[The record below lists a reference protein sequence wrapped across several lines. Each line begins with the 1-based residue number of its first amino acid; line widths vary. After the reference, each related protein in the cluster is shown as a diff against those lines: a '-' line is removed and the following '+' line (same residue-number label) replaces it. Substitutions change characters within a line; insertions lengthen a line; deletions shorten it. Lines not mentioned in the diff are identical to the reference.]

1 MLNDPAM
8 KGEIELGI
16 MQRIGNIAALHVVGS
31 G

>member
-1 MLNDPAM
+1 MIQSM

-16 MQRIGNIAALHVVGS
+16 MQRIGNTAALHAVGS

>member
-1 MLNDPAM
+1 MIQSM

-16 MQRIGNIAALHVVGS
+16 MQRIGNTAALHVVGS

>member
-1 MLNDPAM
+1 MIQSM

-16 MQRIGNIAALHVVGS
+16 MQRIGNTAALHIVGS

>member
-1 MLNDPAM
+1 MIQSM

-16 MQRIGNIAALHVVGS
+16 TQRIGNTAALHVVGS

>member
-1 MLNDPAM
+1 MIQSM

-16 MQRIGNIAALHVVGS
+16 MQRIGNTAALHVGGS